1 MRRDFETAMASVYA
15 QRGRSV
21 SAYFDYYADSLF
33 SDSVLSR
40 IRAAECLAESQGEDA
55 ARATRLIV
63 RRIGVED
70 DAGAIYVMAIAL
82 GRLGDVSAS
91 APLLKLLSSDE
102 RWVRRG
108 AAKAIGAIG
117 GVDILEEIVVML
129 AAADEHTRAGA
140 ALALGMLGYW
150 EKKEL
155 LIPLLDD
162 SSDEVRDAAKEA
174 VRRLGGIH

>member
-15 QRGRSV
+15 QRGYRV
-21 SAYFDYYADSLF
+21 SAYFDYYAAKLF

-40 IRAAECLAESQGEDA
+40 IRAAECLAEAQGEDA
-55 ARATRLIV
+55 EIAAELLIE
-63 RRIGVED
+63 RITVED
-70 DAGAIYVMAIAL
+70 DAGAIYVMETAL
-82 GRLGDVSAS
+82 ARLGDVSAT
-91 APLLKLLSSDE
+91 APLLKLLSSDDG
-102 RWVRRG
+102 WVRRG

-117 GVDILEEIVVML
+117 CVDILPKIIDML
-129 AAADEHTRAGA
+129 ACADEHTRAGA

-162 SSDEVRDAAKEA
+162 GSDEVRDAAKEA
-174 VRRLGGIH
+174 IRRLGGIH